1 MNKIKSML
9 NEDGFQKGRRKK
21 EQKNAK
27 KWKNAQGE
35 KNTTTKKEKQGK
47 NR

>member
-1 MNKIKSML
+1 MRM
-9 NEDGFQKGRRKK
+9 GFKKDDEKK

-27 KWKNAQGE
+27 KWENAQGE

-47 NR
+47 NG